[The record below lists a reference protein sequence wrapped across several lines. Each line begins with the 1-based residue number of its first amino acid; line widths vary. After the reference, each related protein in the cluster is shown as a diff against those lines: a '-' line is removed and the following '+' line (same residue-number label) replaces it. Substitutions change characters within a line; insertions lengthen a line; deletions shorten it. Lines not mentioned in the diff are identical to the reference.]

1 MAKGQDNRV
10 EDEKQ
15 RASIDRVGQLNER
28 RRSAVINNEE
38 EKALKIKEE
47 AKAVNDI
54 KPNAMNTATGNLLK
68 AAWANL
74 ITSFGFTTF
83 WIDAHIFAG
92 TVMGNGL
99 FCKLGREW
107 VPNLLKQTNPKEAE
121 KMGKKLGFAEG
132 IGVIFLNL
140 GCLMVVLAILMIIG
154 VILVVVTN
162 PISAISHIFGYI
174 WDKVIVPFKS

>member
-1 MAKGQDNRV
+1 MGKGQDNRI
-10 EDEKQ
+10 EDERQ
-15 RASIDRVGQLNER
+15 QASIDRVGQLNER
-28 RRSAVINNEE
+28 RRLAVINNEKE
-38 EKALKIKEE
+38 AIKIKEE

-54 KPNAMNTATGNLLK
+54 KPNAINTATSGALK
-68 AAWANL
+68 GAWMNL
-74 ITSFGFTTF
+74 ITSLGFTMF

-107 VPNLLKQTNPKEAE
+107 VPDLLKQTNPKEAE

-174 WDKVIVPFKS
+174 WDKTIVLFKS